1 MASSNWPPDLKQF
14 VNETFAKCTDANR
27 AAVEA
32 ELKRAIY
39 TAFSKNELWT
49 TDWKNLKL
57 ERGAI
62 IRAMLTLAAAGVS
75 SRDSLHPGKKRK
87 AFVPST
93 PASYGVT
100 PHPGTEDAR
109 REERAK
115 RFKQQN
121 GGEDGVA
128 GSLASR
134 MGSGGR
140 LVQGGVHSY
149 GVYSGSATPELE
161 AVYDPNVIDWDQHTI
176 VGTSTKL
183 EKPYLRLTSVRT
195 ITLAARS
202 VSLTCL
208 PLQLPD
214 PKTIRPLAVLKE
226 TLNLLK
232 NKWREES
239 NYNYICD
246 QFKSMRQDLI
256 VRMRLLVCRCSQT
269 NIVQRI
275 TNDFTVQVYEIHARI
290 ALEKGDLG
298 EFNQCQSRLRHL
310 YRQGLNGHPLEFL
323 GYRILYLLFSRN
335 RAELNTTLAELT
347 PEETRDISVSHA
359 LAVRHAVSQGNYTK
373 FFRLFNAAPK
383 MGAYV
388 MDHFVP
394 RERVTALVTMCKA
407 YLQIPLTL
415 VTSQLSFDSD
425 QEAHD
430 FLAAHNA
437 AVYKPPPKDEGG
449 RELQPQLGDQQLDCK
464 KALPTLSEVLGK
476 MQKADLKGQI

>member
-27 AAVEA
+27 TAVEA
-32 ELKRAIY
+32 ELKQAIY
-39 TAFSKNELWT
+39 NAFSKNELWS
-49 TDWKNLKL
+49 TDWKNLRL
-57 ERGAI
+57 E
-62 IRAMLTLAAAGVS
+62 
-75 SRDSLHPGKKRK
+75 SLNPGKKRK

-121 GGEDGVA
+121 GGEDGGA
-128 GSLASR
+128 GSLTSR

-149 GVYSGSATPELE
+149 GVYSASATPELE

-183 EKPYLRLTSVRT
+183 EKPYLRLTS
-195 ITLAARS
+195 
-202 VSLTCL
+202 
-208 PLQLPD
+208 LPD

-232 NKWREES
+232 TKWREES

-246 QFKSMRQDLI
+246 QFKSMRQDL
-256 VRMRLLVCRCSQT
+256 
-269 NIVQRI
+269 IVQRI

-310 YRQGLNGHPLEFL
+310 YRQGLNGHPMEFL

-347 PEETRDISVSHA
+347 PEETRDTSVSHA

-394 RERVTALVTMCKA
+394 RERVTALVIMCKA
-407 YLQIPLTL
+407 YMQIPLKL
-415 VTSQLSFDSD
+415 VTSQLSFDAD

-437 AVYKPPPKDEGG
+437 AVYKPPPKDERG
-449 RELQPQLGDQQLDCK
+449 RDLEPQLGDQQLDCK

>member
-57 ERGAI
+57 E
-62 IRAMLTLAAAGVS
+62 
-75 SRDSLHPGKKRK
+75 SLHPGKKRK

-100 PHPGTEDAR
+100 PHPGSEDAR

-134 MGSGGR
+134 MGSGSR

-149 GVYSGSATPELE
+149 GAYSGSATPELE

-183 EKPYLRLTSVRT
+183 EKPYLRLTS
-195 ITLAARS
+195 
-202 VSLTCL
+202 
-208 PLQLPD
+208 LPD

-246 QFKSMRQDLI
+246 QFKSMRQDL
-256 VRMRLLVCRCSQT
+256 
-269 NIVQRI
+269 IVQRI

-449 RELQPQLGDQQLDCK
+449 RDLQPPLGDQQLDCK